1 MTTATITPRRPA
13 TESAGF
19 GRLLY
24 AEWTKFVT
32 VRGWVIALV
41 VSALLTVGIGIWA
54 GAGTHGQPCGEILP
68 NGQTIGG
75 ACASPPL
82 GPGGEMVTDSFYF
95 VRQSL
100 SGNGTVTAR
109 EIGRAHV

>member
-1 MTTATITPRRPA
+1 VTPRRPA

-32 VRGWVIALV
+32 VRGWVIAMV
-41 VSALLTVGIGIWA
+41 VSALLTVGIGMGRGWHPRPA
-54 GAGTHGQPCGEILP
+54 VRQILP
-68 NGQTIGG
+68 NGQTVGG
-75 ACASPPL
+75 ACTRRRSA
-82 GPGGEMVTDSFYF
+82 GGEMVTDSFYF

-100 SGNGTVTAR
+100 PATAP
-109 EIGRAHV
+109 